1 MCGENGSDPAT
12 DNIELGRRNQSD
24 HVDSRSD
31 RLAGDGMVDETLEE
45 SFPASDPPSWAA
57 PARIGSP
64 KRDHDA
70 TS

>member
-1 MCGENGSDPAT
+1 MRRENGSDPAA
-12 DNIELGRRNQSD
+12 DGMEFGRRHPTD
-24 HVDSRSD
+24 RDSRPDHIVDD
-31 RLAGDGMVDETLEE
+31 RMVDETLEE
-45 SFPASDPPSWAA
+45 SFPASDPPSWTA